1 MANTH
6 IHTHAYRGTLAVNII
21 NDAFIICCKLLR
33 TIMMM
38 SGHVPAGQ
46 RTHAHTHTHRLIGIL
61 HTHTLTHMCRCH
73 TNTCL
78 SVLSCLS
85 WHLALIAA

>member
-1 MANTH
+1 MADTQRERERDSLTH
-6 IHTHAYRGTLAVNII
+6 TQAHLHTVHIM

-38 SGHVPAGQ
+38 SGHVPGRAG
-46 RTHAHTHTHRLIGIL
+46 HTHTHMATL
-61 HTHTLTHMCRCH
+61 HTHTRTLVCSAVA
-73 TNTCL
+73 L
-78 SVLSCLS
+78 FLS